1 MVSIAGPL
9 RLHPF
14 VKRESGTGHGLAR
27 TGSGSLE
34 GSAMLW
40 MISIVL
46 ILLWLLGVVNSFGGY
61 LHLLLVIAM
70 IAVLLQI
77 IQERRA
83 TD

>member
-1 MVSIAGPL
+1 
-9 RLHPF
+9 
-14 VKRESGTGHGLAR
+14 
-27 TGSGSLE
+27 
-34 GSAMLW
+34 MLW